1 MMLKKIGRSINFGDG
16 ECDGEITKTWNVNL
30 FPNYPSGSEDFSVF
44 DYYKNKK
51 DKKDK

>member
-1 MMLKKIGRSINFGDG
+1 MSGV
-16 ECDGEITKTWNVNL
+16 TKTWDVNL

-44 DYYKNKK
+44 DYYKDKK